1 MAGARRSAFRCPIWD
16 ATRVYPLLLA
26 SNCSSLDLSGDAPRL
41 YLDLLKK
48 CLTRVLFCDS
58 SFSWDLHSTNPFDL
72 GVRQDG
78 KDWPTE
84 AETMIG
90 LNRLDNLQYCICD
103 VLEKSVPG
111 DLVETGVWRG
121 GASILMRAVLE
132 AYGDRRR
139 QIWLADSFQGLPEPD
154 GQQYPADA
162 GDQHHSL
169 SSYLAVS
176 VEKVKA
182 NFARYALLDSRV
194 HFLEGWFKDT
204 LPSAPVDRIA
214 VLRLDAD
221 MYESTIEALLYLYDK
236 VSPGGFVI
244 VDDYGALP
252 NCRRAVDD
260 FRTSRGICE
269 PLITI
274 DWTGVYWRK
283 D

>member
-1 MAGARRSAFRCPIWD
+1 MACWF
-16 ATRVYPLLLA
+16 ATRNSADQGGYHLGLG
-26 SNCSSLDLSGDAPRL
+26 CSSSSDFSGDAPRL
-41 YLDLLKK
+41 YLELLKK

-58 SFSWDLHSTNPFDL
+58 SFSWDLRSTNPIDL
-72 GVRQDG
+72 TARQEG

-90 LNRLDNLQYCICD
+90 LKRLDNLQHCICD
-103 VLEKSVPG
+103 VLQKGVPG

-121 GASILMRAVLE
+121 GAAIFMRAVLE
-132 AYGDRRR
+132 AYGDRHR
-139 QIWLADSFQGLPEPD
+139 QVWLADSFQGLPAPD
-154 GQQYPADA
+154 AGKYPADA

-169 SSYLAVS
+169 SPYLAVPA
-176 VEKVKA
+176 EIVKA
-182 NFARYALLDSRV
+182 NFARYGLLDGRV
-194 HFLEGWFKDT
+194 HFLEGWFRDT
-204 LPSAPVDRIA
+204 LPTARVGQIA

-221 MYESTIEALLYLYDK
+221 MYESTIEALHYMYDK

-260 FRTSRGICE
+260 FRSSRDSRE
-269 PLITI
+269 PLIAI

-283 D
+283 A